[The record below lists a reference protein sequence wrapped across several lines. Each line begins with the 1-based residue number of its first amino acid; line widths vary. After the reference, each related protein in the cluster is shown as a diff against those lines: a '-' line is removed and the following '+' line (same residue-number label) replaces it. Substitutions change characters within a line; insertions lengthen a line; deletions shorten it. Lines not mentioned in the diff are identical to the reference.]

1 MDLRHANAPAP
12 VADSAVGLQAKVLRI
27 GEMSDG
33 NECMR
38 PKPIVPDGC
47 SMTDVLQHACETEIS
62 FGKSFV
68 MQGVS
73 EILARRL
80 KNE

>member
-1 MDLRHANAPAP
+1 MSCN
-12 VADSAVGLQAKVLRI
+12 VLQVKVLRI

-38 PKPIVPDGC
+38 PKSFVPDGC
-47 SMTDVLQHACETEIS
+47 SMTGVLQHACETEIS
-62 FGKSFV
+62 FDILFV